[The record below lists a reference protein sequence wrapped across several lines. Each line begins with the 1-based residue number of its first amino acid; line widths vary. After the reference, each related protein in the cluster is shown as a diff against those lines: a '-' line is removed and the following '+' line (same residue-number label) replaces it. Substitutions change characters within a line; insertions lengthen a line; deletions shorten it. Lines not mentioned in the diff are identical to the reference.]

1 MAVGA
6 VGVGS
11 GIDLE
16 SLINN
21 LIAAERTPKLNSLAA
36 KEATIQANISAFG
49 GLRSVLDQFRSGLAG
64 LLDTEALQARTATS
78 SIPSYFSASADST
91 ALAAQYDVQV
101 LNLARAHKLVSTAN
115 FASAADTVGAGT
127 LDISS
132 GTTTFQVTTTAT
144 TTLAE
149 LEGLINSAPGNP
161 GVSASLI
168 VVAADPLDAGAG
180 TVTRLVL
187 GGAGTGAANTI
198 GIAVNDGD
206 GNHTDNQGLSRFYFS
221 AADLPGSQLAQQ
233 QAALDA
239 RIAVDGF
246 TAFSSSNSFS
256 GVIAGVTIT
265 AQREPA
271 DPLSPELAQLTVAQD
286 RALVTSKVQ
295 AFVKSYNEVVN
306 NIREVSSYDAATGTA
321 GPLNG
326 DSTVRGIAFR
336 LRGIISSSVEGT
348 STFGTLAELGI
359 GTQSDGTL
367 KLDTTRFNAAL
378 DSNFADVSQLFAA
391 ENGVAK
397 RLDDALESY
406 IGRDGSL
413 ATRSE
418 GFDRQIRSIEDQR
431 DQLALRLEKIEK
443 QYRDRFT
450 ALDALVAQLQ
460 SSGDFLLAQLQTTA
474 NIIGGNTGSA
484 NR

>member
-11 GIDLE
+11 GLDLE
-16 SLINN
+16 GLINK

-49 GLRSVLDQFRSGLAG
+49 GLKSVLDQFKSGLAG
-64 LLDTEALQARTATS
+64 LLDAEALQARTAS
-78 SIPSYFSASADST
+78 SSVPAYFSASAEST
-91 ALAAQYDVQV
+91 ALAGQYDVQV
-101 LNLARAHKLVSTAN
+101 LNLAKAHKLVSTAN
-115 FASAADTVGAGT
+115 FASSTDTVGAGT
-127 LDISS
+127 LNISS
-132 GTTTFQVTTTAT
+132 GGSSFQVTTTAT

-149 LEGLINSAPGNP
+149 LEGLINSATGNT
-161 GVSASLI
+161 GVTASLI

-180 TVTRLVL
+180 TLTRLVL
-187 GGAGTGAANTI
+187 NGTSTGAANAI
-198 GIAVNDGD
+198 GIAVNDSD

-246 TAFSSSNSFS
+246 TAFSSTNSFS
-256 GVIAGVTIT
+256 SVIAGVTIT
-265 AQREPA
+265 AQREPT
-271 DPLSPELAQLTVAQD
+271 DPLAPESAQLTVAQD
-286 RALVTSKVQ
+286 RAQLTSKVQ
-295 AFVKSYNEVVN
+295 AFVKSYNEVVST
-306 NIREVSSYDAATGTA
+306 IREVTKYDAATGTA

-336 LRGIISSSVEGT
+336 LRSIISTSVEGT

-359 GTQSDGTL
+359 STQSDGTL
-367 KLDTTRFNAAL
+367 KLDTSRFNTAL

-397 RLDDALESY
+397 RLDEALESF

-418 GFDRQIRSIEDQR
+418 GFDRQIKSIGDQR
-431 DQLALRLEKIEK
+431 DQLALRLEKIEA
-443 QYRDRFT
+443 QYRERFT
-450 ALDALVAQLQ
+450 ALDVLVSQLQ

-474 NIIGGNTGSA
+474 NIIGGNTGGR
-484 NR
+484 NG

>member
-1 MAVGA
+1 
-6 VGVGS
+6 
-11 GIDLE
+11 
-16 SLINN
+16 
-21 LIAAERTPKLNSLAA
+21 
-36 KEATIQANISAFG
+36 
-49 GLRSVLDQFRSGLAG
+49 
-64 LLDTEALQARTATS
+64 
-78 SIPSYFSASADST
+78 
-91 ALAAQYDVQV
+91 
-101 LNLARAHKLVSTAN
+101 
-115 FASAADTVGAGT
+115 
-127 LDISS
+127 
-132 GTTTFQVTTTAT
+132 
-144 TTLAE
+144 
-149 LEGLINSAPGNP
+149 
-161 GVSASLI
+161 
-168 VVAADPLDAGAG
+168 VV
-180 TVTRLVL
+180 
-187 GGAGTGAANTI
+187 
-198 GIAVNDGD
+198 
-206 GNHTDNQGLSRFYFS
+206 
-221 AADLPGSQLAQQ
+221 
-233 QAALDA
+233 DA

-271 DPLSPELAQLTVAQD
+271 DPLAPEVAQLTVAQD
-286 RALVTSKVQ
+286 RAQLTSKVQ

-306 NIREVSSYDAATGTA
+306 TISEVSRYDAATGTA

-359 GTQSDGTL
+359 STQSDGTL
-367 KLDTTRFNAAL
+367 KLDTTRFNTAL
-378 DSNFADVSQLFAA
+378 DSNFADVSQLFAS

-418 GFDRQIRSIEDQR
+418 GFDRQIKSIADQR
-431 DQLALRLEKIEK
+431 DQLELRLEKIEK

-450 ALDALVAQLQ
+450 ALDALVSQLQ

-474 NIIGGNTGSA
+474 NIIGGNTGG
-484 NR
+484 NN

>member
-11 GIDLE
+11 GLDLE

-49 GLRSVLDQFRSGLAG
+49 GLRSVLDQFRNGLAG
-64 LLDTEALQARTATS
+64 LLDAGALQARTATS

-115 FASAADTVGAGT
+115 FASSTATVGAGT

-161 GVSASLI
+161 GVTASLI

-180 TVTRLVL
+180 TLTRLVL

-206 GNHTDNQGLSRFYFS
+206 GNHTDNQGLSRFHFS
-221 AADLPGSQLAQQ
+221 ATDLPGSQLAQQ
-233 QAALDA
+233 QAAVDA

-271 DPLSPELAQLTVAQD
+271 DPLAPEVAQLTVAQD
-286 RALVTSKVQ
+286 RAQLTSKVQ

-306 NIREVSSYDAATGTA
+306 TISEVSRYDAATGTA

-359 GTQSDGTL
+359 STQSDGTL
-367 KLDTTRFNAAL
+367 KLDTTRFNTAL
-378 DSNFADVSQLFAA
+378 DSNFADVSQLFAS

-418 GFDRQIRSIEDQR
+418 GFDRQIKSIADQR
-431 DQLALRLEKIEK
+431 DQLELRLEKIEQ
-443 QYRDRFT
+443 QYRQRFT
-450 ALDALVAQLQ
+450 ALDALVSQLQ

-474 NIIGGNTGSA
+474 NIIGGNTGG
-484 NR
+484 NN